1 MFDLSRDE
9 ITDGSIPRALV
20 LLAAPLVV
28 QNLVQVVQQ
37 VVDTFW
43 VGRIGENAV
52 AAVGLNFPLTAL
64 LTSVLVAPF
73 VGVQVLVSQRAG
85 RDDESAARSA
95 GFHGLV
101 LAFVFG
107 LAMATLTVV
116 YAEEL
121 IALLNPGQEVADL
134 AVLYLRIYMV
144 GFVAAGMS
152 DALEAG
158 FIGWGDSRAALYINV
173 TVVLVNIV
181 LDPFLILGWDVGP
194 IAVPALGIRGAA
206 YATAVGFVC
215 GFLLAAVLVLGPR
228 NTYSLGR
235 DAVGFDLDEF
245 RELLDIGAPSTGQ
258 HVASQSVRVVIV
270 GIVSLAG
277 GAAGLAAYTVGA
289 RVATIAFIPAG
300 GLQQAAQS
308 IVGQNL
314 GAGQPDRASRVTW
327 VGVGI
332 AVVALGAIG
341 IAQWFTAGLITN
353 VFVPDL
359 TPEGFRLTVRYL
371 EILTFGYW
379 AIGATYLFL
388 GGFNGAR
395 RTRTSLVV
403 DLLKYWVVRLPI
415 AALAL
420 PVGFSVSL
428 LGLTM
433 APGFGMGVT
442 AVFWAVTVSNVVA
455 AVGVGLYYWYTTREG
470 MLERAAER
478 ATGRT
483 AD

>member
-1 MFDLSRDE
+1 
-9 ITDGSIPRALV
+9 
-20 LLAAPLVV
+20 
-28 QNLVQVVQQ
+28 
-37 VVDTFW
+37 
-43 VGRIGENAV
+43 
-52 AAVGLNFPLTAL
+52 
-64 LTSVLVAPF
+64 
-73 VGVQVLVSQRAG
+73 
-85 RDDESAARSA
+85 
-95 GFHGLV
+95 
-101 LAFVFG
+101 
-107 LAMATLTVV
+107 
-116 YAEEL
+116 
-121 IALLNPGQEVADL
+121 
-134 AVLYLRIYMV
+134 MV